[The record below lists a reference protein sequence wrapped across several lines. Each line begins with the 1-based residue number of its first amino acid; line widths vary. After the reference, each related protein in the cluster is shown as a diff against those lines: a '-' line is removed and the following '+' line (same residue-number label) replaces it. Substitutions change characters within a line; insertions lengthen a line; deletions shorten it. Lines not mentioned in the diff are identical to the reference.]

1 MVIASLFAYSLLFML
16 GPGGI
21 ISFGHAAWFG
31 IGAYA
36 AALVSQNAGAPLLLA
51 IGLAPVIA
59 GLIALLFGLSVVRLS
74 GVYLAMLSLAFAQIV
89 WAIVFQW
96 VSLTGGDNGILN
108 LWPVGWAADP
118 KIYYWLVLAVSA
130 AAIMLLRRALYA
142 PFGYALRAGRDA
154 PMRAEA
160 LGLPVPALRL
170 AAFALAG
177 AAAGLAGGV
186 FAYAK
191 GSVFPTYISIGRSVD
206 ALIMVLLGGVET
218 MAGPVAGALAYT
230 GLYDG
235 LLTLTDHWRLVLGA
249 VIVLLVL
256 AFPDGIA
263 GVSLRLWQRRQPA

>member
-1 MVIASLFAYSLLFML
+1 MM
-16 GPGGI
+16 GPGGMP
-21 ISFGHAAWFG
+21 SFGHAAWFG
-31 IGAYA
+31 LGAYGA
-36 AALVSQNAGAPLLLA
+36 AMVATRLSAPM
-51 IGLAPVIA
+51 GL
-59 GLIALLFGLSVVRLS
+59 GLIAAPVAAGLVAAAFGWFVVRLS
-74 GVYLAMLSLAFAQIV
+74 GVYLAMLTLAFAQIV
-89 WAIVFQW
+89 WAISFQF
-96 VSLTGGDNGILN
+96 VGLTGGDNGILGVR
-108 LWPVGWAADP
+108 PDAWAQAP
-118 KIYYWLVLAVSA
+118 AAIYWLALVLCVGAT
-130 AAIMLLRRALYA
+130 LLLSRALYA

-177 AAAGLAGGV
+177 AAAGLSGGV

-191 GSVFPTYISIGRSVD
+191 GSVFPTYISISRSVD

-218 MAGPVAGALAYT
+218 MAGPVVGALAYT